1 MAEVKGAGTVLQDE
15 WKAEGVLNAIDRQF
29 ADLMLQLDGGS
40 SPELW
45 LAAALASHVVQK
57 GNVCLDLKSAAG
69 KPWQEEDSAATLICP
84 PCDVWLASLQGTK
97 PVGRPGEFKPLILDG
112 SGRLYL
118 HRYWRYER
126 ILVEFFRSRIQAPDP
141 EVDLALLR
149 SGLDRLFP
157 GYGGEQPDYQRV
169 AALAAVCKTLA
180 VIAGGPGTGK
190 TSTVVKIL
198 ALLLEQARDLRLRIA
213 LAAPTGKAAA
223 RLRESVKKAKREMPC
238 PAGILDLIPEEVS
251 TLHRLLGWI
260 PHSTRFRFDQSN
272 PLPFEAVVVD
282 EASMIDL
289 PLMAKLARAL
299 PAQCRL
305 ILLGDRDQ
313 LASVQP
319 GAVFGDICGAGELPG
334 WSMDFARLVEK
345 GSGEHLMCGPAPGST
360 AGLQNSIVTL
370 QKNYR
375 FGEGSGIAAV
385 SRLVNAGEGEN
396 ALEAASGGRY
406 TDIAWLDLPPP
417 AQLEQALEAV
427 ILECYSPYL
436 ETSAPEA
443 VFESFNRFRIL
454 CAVRRGPFGVTA
466 VNQAVMN
473 ILERAGLIEPRERWF
488 HGQPVLITVNDY
500 QQKLFNGDVGIVLA
514 AARDPAADAPRRVY
528 FPAEGGGFRKL
539 LPMRLPEHEIV
550 YAMTVH
556 KSQGSEFDR
565 VLLIL
570 PPVPSPVL
578 TRELIYTG
586 ITRASRRVGIW
597 GSRPVFVEAA
607 VRRTERTSGLR
618 DALWP

>member
-126 ILVEFFRSRIQAPDP
+126 ILVEFFRSRIRAPDP

-169 AALAAVCKTLA
+169 A
-180 VIAGGPGTGK
+180 
-190 TSTVVKIL
+190 
-198 ALLLEQARDLRLRIA
+198 A

-334 WSMDFARLVEK
+334 WSMDFARLVEFNTILNLANVPTGTYSQIK
-345 GSGEHLMCGPAPGST
+345 LTLANPQLTMIDVFADPPAPVTITTSLVNTRLLPSGANNTPDAPWVRFVTCFAFPPSASASQTCGVPLRVEMKAILLESGDQRGRSLLPSRVICRGSPPKTGTTQIWRARLFRSKSRVDTVNATVLPSGETCG
-360 AGLQNSIVTL
+360 
-370 QKNYR
+370 
-375 FGEGSGIAAV
+375 
-385 SRLVNAGEGEN
+385 
-396 ALEAASGGRY
+396 
-406 TDIAWLDLPPP
+406 
-417 AQLEQALEAV
+417 
-427 ILECYSPYL
+427 SP
-436 ETSAPEA
+436 S
-443 VFESFNRFRIL
+443 
-454 CAVRRGPFGVTA
+454 
-466 VNQAVMN
+466 
-473 ILERAGLIEPRERWF
+473 
-488 HGQPVLITVNDY
+488 
-500 QQKLFNGDVGIVLA
+500 
-514 AARDPAADAPRRVY
+514 
-528 FPAEGGGFRKL
+528 
-539 LPMRLPEHEIV
+539 
-550 YAMTVH
+550 
-556 KSQGSEFDR
+556 
-565 VLLIL
+565 
-570 PPVPSPVL
+570 
-578 TRELIYTG
+578 
-586 ITRASRRVGIW
+586 RASRNM
-597 GSRPVFVEAA
+597 A
-607 VRRTERTSGLR
+607 
-618 DALWP
+618 